1 MGMSSQVPPAP
12 LPWTHKD
19 GEPHLM
25 RVPVWA
31 DLEPPKPLPWIYR
44 DPQRWLLPSL
54 ILVAIAI
61 AGALSL

>member
-1 MGMSSQVPPAP
+1 MGISSQVPPDPMTIDAEYSEIRELRRL
-12 LPWTHKD
+12 LP
-19 GEPHLM
+19 
-25 RVPVWA
+25 
-31 DLEPPKPLPWIYR
+31 PPPPLPWIYR